1 MTGTGNRVGRAAGPL
16 GGEADRQ
23 ASRHSVD
30 DQERYHPPQP
40 VQSPELLVNRFT
52 RHLARVVATLS
63 NIDLERIPG
72 YRVLPLVL
80 RPNFV
85 VLLRSSARSALDL
98 RRLRAA
104 ISLWECQ
111 NCVMALTCSA
121 VRPSVARLP
130 GPPWSP
136 WADPSIGSTQGL
148 F

>member
-40 VQSPELLVNRFT
+40 VQSAEQLLVNRFT
-52 RHLARVVATLS
+52 RNSARVVAALS
-63 NIDLERIPG
+63 NIDLERMPG
-72 YRVLPLVL
+72 YRVQPLVL

-85 VLLRSSARSALDL
+85 VWLRSSARSGLDL

-104 ISLWECQ
+104 ISLRGCQ

-121 VRPSVARLP
+121 AAL
-130 GPPWSP
+130 
-136 WADPSIGSTQGL
+136 
-148 F
+148 